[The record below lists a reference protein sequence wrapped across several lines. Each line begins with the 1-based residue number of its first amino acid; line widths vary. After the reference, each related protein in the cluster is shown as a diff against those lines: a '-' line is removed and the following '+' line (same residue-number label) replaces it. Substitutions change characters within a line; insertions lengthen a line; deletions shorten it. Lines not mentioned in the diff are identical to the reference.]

1 MKKIFLLLASVF
13 FSTMMFAQ
21 VLLWK
26 DGEVIYSKNIDEV
39 DKISFYE
46 VEDFELVNDE
56 VELMYYGY
64 YGGEKTKWI
73 HVEFSPKKSYGV
85 LEYKSSDEDIVTVS
99 YDGYLVARGIGEAT
113 VTVKLIG
120 TELEQK
126 CKVVVKG
133 YEGSL
138 QFNND
143 YVYLLPGQ
151 VYDELRGYISF
162 EPYCWECREDLEWA
176 SSNEKV
182 ATVDEN
188 GKVIAVAEGQAII
201 TAKLK
206 NTKTSAS
213 TIVKVEDVEM
223 GIMAYDGYGGNYQ
236 EVEVLKLGVGGF
248 KGVFV
253 YFKDN
258 ENNNYY
264 PSNFEYEWISMDKS
278 VVLFT
283 NANSSTYYEQELM
296 GVAAGEADVIVKI
309 VGTEIEDTIKVVVKP
324 TDPMTVQFY
333 DVLWGTNG
341 REYPL
346 DYDYNGDGD
355 NDVVLE
361 GQLWL
366 LGSNL
371 NWVDGER
378 IEGEDYY
385 IYVPIA
391 WVSDGTSYYV
401 LGNYNFMDSYWEDDY
416 LTEYNGEKYFK
427 PLCASNSYFNDY
439 SYCKYYEQ
447 YYTTGEWPNAD
458 DFLAEYGWW
467 LKQESSYIYYLNTET
482 GDEYI
487 TGLVR
492 HGDFSLT
499 LDELDRGTTDI
510 CISYMSMGLEFFAD
524 TPNGLRT
531 EMVKDEETGEM
542 VETFV
547 TPFEMAPM
555 IYRDIYFS
563 NEYYAP
569 QQKASMKMQG
579 ISEKAL
585 KANQLLNIPLQMK
598 LQDIRF

>member
-1 MKKIFLLLASVF
+1 MKKIFLLFASVF

-39 DKISFYE
+39 DKILFYE
-46 VEDFELVNDE
+46 VEGFELVNDKIE
-56 VELMYYGY
+56 MEY
-64 YGGEKTKWI
+64 YGGWNERYKWI

-99 YDGYLVARGIGEAT
+99 YDGRLAARGIGEAT
-113 VTVKLIG
+113 VTMKLIG

-138 QFNND
+138 QFDND
-143 YVYLLPGQ
+143 YFYLIKGQ

-182 ATVDEN
+182 VTVDEE
-188 GKVIAVAEGQAII
+188 GKITAVAVGQSII

-206 NTKTSAS
+206 NSELSAS

-223 GIMAYDGYGGNYQ
+223 GIRAYDGYGGNYQ

-248 KGVFV
+248 KDVFV

-264 PSNFEYEWISMDKS
+264 PSNFEYEWITTDES
-278 VVLFT
+278 VVSFT
-283 NANSSTYYEQELM
+283 NYYSTYYYIQQLK
-296 GVAAGEADVIVKI
+296 GVGVGEANLIVKI
-309 VGTEIEDTIKVVVKP
+309 VGTEIQDTIKVVVKP

-333 DVLWGTNG
+333 DVLWRDNM

-346 DYDYNGDGD
+346 DYDVNGDGY
-355 NDVVLE
+355 NDVVRE
-361 GQLWL
+361 IDLWL
-366 LGSNL
+366 LGDNL
-371 NWVDGER
+371 NWVEENGEGKTV
-378 IEGEDYY
+378 GEDYFIFVRTSCIYDGRAYYCLGEY
-385 IYVPIA
+385 IF
-391 WVSDGTSYYV
+391 YYSE
-401 LGNYNFMDSYWEDDY
+401 NDCM
-416 LTEYNGEKYFK
+416 TMYNGENYFQPCK
-427 PLCASNSYFNDY
+427 PMTSYFDEY
-439 SYCKYYEQ
+439 SYCRYYEQ
-447 YYTTGEWPNAD
+447 WHTLGDAFNSDEFSTN
-458 DFLAEYGWW
+458 YGWPI
-467 LKQESSYIYYLNTET
+467 KNESSYIYYRDTLSN
-482 GDEYI
+482 DYL
-487 TGLVR
+487 TGLVTS
-492 HGDFSLT
+492 GYFAIKQNES
-499 LDELDRGTTDI
+499 DRGTTAI
-510 CISYMSMGLEFFAD
+510 CVSYMNMDLEFFAE
-524 TPNGLRT
+524 TPLGLKT

-547 TPFEMAPM
+547 TPYEMAPM
-555 IYRDIYFS
+555 THRYINIY
-563 NEYYAP
+563 NAP
-569 QQKASMKMQG
+569 QQKAPAKMQG

>member
-1 MKKIFLLLASVF
+1 MKKIFLLFASVF

-46 VEDFELVNDE
+46 VEGFELVNDKI
-56 VELMYYGY
+56 ELEYYGDWSERY
-64 YGGEKTKWI
+64 KWI

-99 YDGYLVARGIGEAT
+99 YDGRLAARGIGEAT
-113 VTVKLIG
+113 ITVKLIG

-162 EPYCWECREDLEWA
+162 EPYCWECREDLEWT

-182 ATVDEN
+182 VTVDEE
-188 GKVIAVAEGQAII
+188 GKITAVAVGQSII

-206 NTKTSAS
+206 NSELSAS
-213 TIVKVEDVEM
+213 TIVKVENVEM
-223 GIMAYDGYGGNYQ
+223 GIAIYDDYGNFND
-236 EVEVLKLGVGGF
+236 VEDVTLGVGGVKNVQAHF
-248 KGVFV
+248 I
-253 YFKDN
+253 
-258 ENNNYY
+258 NNYNY
-264 PSNFEYEWISMDKS
+264 DPYNFNYEWISTDES
-278 VVLFT
+278 VVSFT
-283 NANSSTYYEQELM
+283 NANGSTYYEQKLI
-296 GVAAGEADVIVKI
+296 GVGIGEAEVIVKI
-309 VGTEIEDTIKVVVKP
+309 VGTELQDTIKVVVKV

-333 DVLWGTNG
+333 DVLLGTNG
-341 REYPL
+341 RKYPL
-346 DYDYNGDGD
+346 DYDYNGDGV

-366 LGSNL
+366 LGGNL

-378 IEGEDYY
+378 TEGEDYF
-385 IYVPIA
+385 IYVPTA

-401 LGNYNFMDSYWEDDY
+401 LGNYSFMDSYWEDDY

-492 HGDFSLT
+492 HGNFALT
-499 LDELDRGTTDI
+499 LDELDKGTTDI

-563 NEYYAP
+563 NGYYAP
-569 QQKASMKMQG
+569 QQKAPMKMQG

-585 KANQLLNIPLQMK
+585 KVNQLLNIPLQMK

>member
-1 MKKIFLLLASVF
+1 MKKIFLLFASVF

-46 VEDFELVNDE
+46 VEGFELVNDKIE
-56 VELMYYGY
+56 MEY
-64 YGGEKTKWI
+64 YGGWNEKTKWI

-162 EPYCWECREDLEWA
+162 EPYCWECREDLEWT

-182 ATVDEN
+182 VTVDEE
-188 GKVIAVAEGQAII
+188 GKITAVAVGQSII

-206 NTKTSAS
+206 NSEVSAS

-223 GIMAYDGYGGNYQ
+223 GIAIYDDYGNFND
-236 EVEVLKLGVGGF
+236 VEDVTLGVGGVKNVQAHF
-248 KGVFV
+248 I
-253 YFKDN
+253 
-258 ENNNYY
+258 NNYNY
-264 PSNFEYEWISMDKS
+264 DPYNFNYEWISTDES
-278 VVLFT
+278 VVSFT
-283 NANSSTYYEQELM
+283 NANGSTYYEQKLI
-296 GVAAGEADVIVKI
+296 GVGIGEAEVIVKI
-309 VGTEIEDTIKVVVKP
+309 VGTELQDTIKVVVKV

-333 DVLWGTNG
+333 DVLLGTNG
-341 REYPL
+341 RKYPL
-346 DYDYNGDGD
+346 DYDYNGDGV

-366 LGSNL
+366 LGGNL
-371 NWVDGER
+371 NWVEENGETV
-378 IEGEDYY
+378 GEDYF
-385 IYVPIA
+385 IYVPTACIF
-391 WVSDGTSYYV
+391 DGTYYYPF
-401 LGNYNFMDSYWEDDY
+401 GNYSFMDSYWEDDY

-492 HGDFSLT
+492 HGNFALT

-524 TPNGLRT
+524 TPLGLRT

-563 NEYYAP
+563 NGYYAP
-569 QQKASMKMQG
+569 QQKAPMKMQG

>member
-46 VEDFELVNDE
+46 VEDFELVNDKIE
-56 VELMYYGY
+56 MEY
-64 YGGEKTKWI
+64 YGGWNERYKWI

-85 LEYKSSDEDIVTVS
+85 LEYKSSDENIVTVS
-99 YDGYLVARGIGEAT
+99 YDGRLAARGIGEAT
-113 VTVKLIG
+113 ITVKLIG

-162 EPYCWECREDLEWA
+162 EPYCWECREDLEWT

-182 ATVDEN
+182 VTVDEE
-188 GKVIAVAEGQAII
+188 GKITAVAEGQAII

-206 NTKTSAS
+206 NSEVSAS

-223 GIMAYDGYGGNYQ
+223 GILIYDSYSGDTQ
-236 EVEVLKLGVGGF
+236 DVEVLSLGVGGF
-248 KGVFV
+248 KNVFV

-264 PSNFEYEWISMDKS
+264 PNDFKYEWISMDKS

-324 TDPMTVQFY
+324 TDPMSVQFY
-333 DVLWGTNG
+333 DVLTSYG

-346 DYDYNGDGD
+346 GYDINGDGVD
-355 NDVVLE
+355 DVVRE
-361 GQLWL
+361 VNLWL
-366 LGSNL
+366 LGDNL
-371 NWVDGER
+371 NWVEEGENGKT
-378 IEGEDYY
+378 EGEDYY
-385 IYVPIA
+385 LYVPTA
-391 WVSDGTSYYV
+391 WIFDGTYIYPFETHYFSYY
-401 LGNYNFMDSYWEDDY
+401 GFERDY
-416 LTEYNGEKYFK
+416 LTEYNGEKYFSTYA
-427 PLCASNSYFNDY
+427 ASTSYFDEY
-439 SYCKYYEQ
+439 SYCKYFEQ
-447 YYTTGEWPNAD
+447 ANKLGE
-458 DFLAEYGWW
+458 DFDVNSFKAEYGWPI
-467 LKQESSYIYYLNTET
+467 KDASSYIYYWSTEE
-482 GDEYI
+482 DNNYI
-487 TGLVR
+487 TGLVD
-492 HGDFSLT
+492 GGSFALSNN
-499 LDELDRGTTDI
+499 ESDRGTTAL
-510 CISYMSMGLEFFAD
+510 CVSYMDINLRFFDEVA
-524 TPNGLRT
+524 NGLAT
-531 EMVKDEETGEM
+531 EVDPETGELRYKK
-542 VETFV
+542 
-547 TPFEMAPM
+547 PYEMALM
-555 IYRDIYFS
+555 THRYIYFD
-563 NEYYAP
+563 NRYNAP
-569 QQKASMKMQG
+569 QQKAPAKMQG

-598 LQDIRF
+598 LKNIRF